1 MYLECDCSQIS
12 IEEWEEKMKGSRP
25 INYKWLICR
34 IRKNIPLLYKELC
47 LNFYNPY
54 EKQVQGEQT
63 ILHTSPLS
71 YGIFHQEIT

>member
-12 IEEWEEKMKGSRP
+12 MAEWEEKMKGSRP

-34 IRKNIPLLYKELC
+34 IRKHIPLLYKELC

-54 EKQVQGEQT
+54 ESQCRVNRRYY
-63 ILHTSPLS
+63 ILVHSATE
-71 YGIFHQEIT
+71 YFIKK

>member
-12 IEEWEEKMKGSRP
+12 IEEWEEKMKDSRP
-25 INYKWLICR
+25 INYKWLVCR

-54 EKQVQGEQT
+54 ENRCRVNKQYY
-63 ILHTSPLS
+63 ILVHSATE
-71 YGIFHQEIT
+71 YFIRK